1 MRSLLRNILAAFC
14 LIITL
19 SARAGEPVRVI
30 VDTDMGND
38 IDDALAFDLLYKAM
52 DEGKIELLGISNHKK
67 TPGASAY
74 IDILNTFYGYP
85 SIPVSRSTT
94 PVEVYEG
101 SDYTMAVTANPVFAR
116 TKTESDFG
124 DPVKMYR
131 RLLAGSPDTSVVVI
145 SLGFGTD
152 LAKVLK
158 SKPDEFSPLNGRDL
172 VAKKAKYLSIM
183 AGSYGAK
190 KRAEFNVI
198 NDIPAM
204 QTVFRF
210 WPRPIY
216 QNPFE
221 LGVMAQYPAKAIEQC
236 FFWTDAHPVVEGYK
250 HYRKMPYNRATWDLL
265 SVLFVTN
272 PEMFGMGEPGT
283 VTVDKKG
290 FTNFTPETGGKHR
303 VLTLTDKQA
312 RAVRDH
318 ILFTTIVPPRSQMQK
333 GCSSNTMGL
342 DKFSEANIYSRNTSL
357 PVRTAIQGFDFDPDG
372 SIWYTQCDRE
382 KLYFIKSKRN
392 PGTDIL
398 TSVDDYMILSGF
410 GHGTNCAV
418 ESEGD
423 DRYLWSGCFSSC
435 NEKGAYWGCP
445 LVGRVKY
452 SKHSNVGPHQ
462 CDDYFYI
469 GDFSEQHPSID
480 PENDLLTI
488 NYHDKNNPD
497 YRCFVIYRL
506 CEAKKAPLK
515 EVTVDCT
522 EGYLTG
528 DYSSTKAARATVK
541 AHDLTAITPVG
552 RPKFR
557 KRGFGGENAVYYDW
571 QGYYVHKDRLYY
583 SDGQS
588 NYNLSHTF
596 HDGKPSYAYITV
608 FDFDGRIIEPR
619 HLVAGVA
626 DREAMKKAGISVHG
640 TLEPEGIKVYGG
652 KMYLGFT
659 ARGIAENDKRYFHN
673 ILVFDRS
680 TK

>member
-1 MRSLLRNILAAFC
+1 MAVAMLFLC
-14 LIITL
+14 LTAVA
-19 SARAGEPVRVI
+19 SEPVKVI

-52 DEGKIELLGISNHKK
+52 DQGTIEVLGISNHKK
-67 TPGASAY
+67 TPGASPY

-85 SIPVSRSTT
+85 SIPISRSTT

-101 SDYTMAVTANPVFAR
+101 SDYTMAVAANPAFQR
-116 TKTESDFG
+116 SKNDSDFG

-131 RLLAGSPDTSVVVI
+131 RLLAESPDTSVVVI

-158 SKPDEFSPLNGRDL
+158 SGADEFSPLSGRDL

-183 AGSYGAK
+183 AGSYGEK

-204 QTVFRF
+204 QTVFRL

-221 LGVMAQYPAKAIEQC
+221 LGVMAQYPGQAIEQC
-236 FFWTDAHPVVEGYK
+236 FFWTDAHPVAEGYR
-250 HYRKMPYNRATWDLL
+250 HYKKMPYNRATWDLL
-265 SVLFVTN
+265 SVMFVTN
-272 PEMFGMGEPGT
+272 PEMFGMGDPGT
-283 VTVDKKG
+283 VTVDDKG
-290 FTNFTPETGGKHR
+290 FTNFKPDPQGQHR
-303 VLTLTDKQA
+303 VLTLTGKQA
-312 RAVRDH
+312 QTVRDY
-318 ILFTTIVPPRSQMQK
+318 IIFTTIRPPKAQK
-333 GCSSNTMGL
+333 LRCSRANTMGL
-342 DKFSEANIYSRNTSL
+342 DKFSDTNIFSRNTSL

-382 KLYFIKSKRN
+382 KLYFIKSRRN
-392 PGTDIL
+392 PGTEIL
-398 TSVDDYMILSGF
+398 TSADDYMILSGF

-418 ESEGD
+418 EAEGA

-452 SKHSNVGPHQ
+452 SPRANVGTHQ
-462 CDDYFYI
+462 CDDYYYI
-469 GDFSEQHPSID
+469 GDFSEEHPSID

-506 CEAKKAPLK
+506 SEAKKAPLRN
-515 EVTVDCT
+515 VTVNCT
-522 EGYLTG
+522 DGFSTG
-528 DYSSTKAARATVK
+528 DYSSTKVTSTTVR
-541 AHDLTAITPVG
+541 AHDLTKLVPVA
-552 RPKFR
+552 RPQFL
-557 KRGFGGENAVYYDW
+557 KRGFGGDGATYYDW
-571 QGYYVHKDRLYY
+571 QGYYVCKDRLYY

-588 NYNLSHTF
+588 NYNLSHSF

-619 HLVAGVA
+619 HIVAGVA
-626 DREAMKKAGISVHG
+626 DRDAMKKAGISVHG
-640 TLEPEGIKVYGG
+640 TLEPEGIKVRDG
-652 KMYLGFT
+652 KLYLGFT
-659 ARGIAENDKRYFHN
+659 ARGITENDKRYFHN
-673 ILVFDRS
+673 ILVFDES